1 MALNIT
7 EDASSLRQADDAQ
20 APATKHLGNPAE
32 THLTLPDLPLV
43 TIQPSRSWS
52 AFNARELWAHR
63 ELLYFLTLRDLK
75 VRYKQTLLGA
85 VWVILQPLLMTL
97 IFTVFLGML
106 ARVRP
111 PTGLPY
117 PVFVYSGLLPWMFI
131 SGGILGCSTSLTGN
145 SNLLTKVYFPR
156 VLLPAANLG
165 TRLVDFAISLVILVG
180 LILIYRVVFHYQ
192 VALTWNL
199 AALPLVLVLMTLF
212 TLSVGTIVSSLNV
225 KYRDVGVALP
235 VLIQLWMF
243 TSPIVYSRNLVPEK
257 WQTLYSLNPIVGLI
271 EGFRAALLGTELPI
285 FAIAVS
291 AIFTIIALVCAAF
304 IFRRTE
310 KGFADII

>member
-7 EDASSLRQADDAQ
+7 EDTSSLRHDDAHAQ
-20 APATKHLGNPAE
+20 GASRSGNRSVQNVN
-32 THLTLPDLPLV
+32 LPDKPLV
-43 TIQPSRSWS
+43 TIQPTRTWS
-52 AFNARELWAHR
+52 AFDARELWAHR

-97 IFTVFLGML
+97 IFTIFLGML

-131 SGGILGCSTSLTGN
+131 SGGILGGSTSLTGN
-145 SNLLTKVYFPR
+145 ANLLTKVYFPR

-165 TRLVDFAISLVILVG
+165 TRLVDFAISLVILIG
-180 LILIYRVVFHYQ
+180 LILIYRVVFHYE
-192 VALTWNL
+192 VAVTWNL
-199 AALPLVLVLMTLF
+199 AALPLVLVLLTLF
-212 TLSVGTIVSSLNV
+212 TLGIGTLVSSLNV

-243 TSPIVYSRNLVPEK
+243 TSPIVYARSLVPEK
-257 WQTLYSLNPIVGLI
+257 WQAVYSLNPIVGLI
-271 EGFRAALLGTELPI
+271 EGFRAALLGTELPL
-285 FAIAVS
+285 FALAVS
-291 AIFTIIALVCAAF
+291 TVFTIIALVCAAF
-304 IFRRTE
+304 VFRRTE

>member
-1 MALNIT
+1 MALST
-7 EDASSLRQADDAQ
+7 REDVRSLRHADSAQ
-20 APATKHLGNPAE
+20 APATKPLGKRSE
-32 THLTLPDLPLV
+32 THHNLPDEPLV

-52 AFNARELWAHR
+52 AFDARELWAHR

-145 SNLLTKVYFPR
+145 ANLLTKVYFPR

-165 TRLVDFAISLVILVG
+165 TRLVDFAISLVVLVA
-180 LILIYRVVFHYQ
+180 LIVTYRVVFHYQ

-212 TLSVGTIVSSLNV
+212 TLSVGTFASSLNV

-243 TSPIVYSRNLVPEK
+243 TSPIIYPPELVPEK
-257 WQTLYSLNPIVGLI
+257 WRTLYSLNPIVGLI
-271 EGFRAALLGTELPI
+271 QGFRAALLGTELPI

-291 AIFTIIALVCAAF
+291 AAFTIIALVCAAF
-304 IFRRTE
+304 VFRRTE